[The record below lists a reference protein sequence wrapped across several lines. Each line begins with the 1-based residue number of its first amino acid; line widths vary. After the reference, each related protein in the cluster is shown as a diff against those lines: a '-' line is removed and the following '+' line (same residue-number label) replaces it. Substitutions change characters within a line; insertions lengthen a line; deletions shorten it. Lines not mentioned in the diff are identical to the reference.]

1 MIEESKLED
10 MDEILEVVN
19 TSNRTAYKEIIP
31 KEYFRDQVTTKK
43 ELLAD
48 FERMT
53 FYSFKYKEKIVG
65 VIALHVEGGKIGR
78 FRYMYILPGKNE
90 ESI

>member
-1 MIEESKLED
+1 MVEESKLED

-43 ELLAD
+43 NYLLI
-48 FERMT
+48 
-53 FYSFKYKEKIVG
+53 SNG
-65 VIALHVEGGKIGR
+65 
-78 FRYMYILPGKNE
+78 
-90 ESI
+90 